1 MSRGHDR
8 ERSIQRLLELE
19 GWVTVR
25 AAGSLGPVDV
35 VALRD
40 CQALLIE
47 SKSTAGGPYERFGP
61 ADRTTMIAIA
71 LRAGAV
77 PLLCHWPKHQRAR
90 WIPAPEWPRAVIP
103 LTLRAFEGQ
112 LPIGRGEVQQLAL

>member
-8 ERSIQRLLELE
+8 ERSIRQLLELE
-19 GWVTVR
+19 GWVVIR

-35 VALRD
+35 AALRD
-40 CQALLIE
+40 GQALLIE

-61 ADRTTMIAIA
+61 VDRATMIAIA

-77 PLLCHWPKHQRAR
+77 PLLCHWPKHQLAR
-90 WIPAPEWPRAVIP
+90 WIPAPQWPRAVIP
-103 LTLRAFEGQ
+103 YTLRGFEGA
-112 LPIGRGEVQQLAL
+112 LPIGRGKVQQLSL